1 MKVAAP
7 LFVELVVREA
17 TTYGPRRTQVL
28 EVVGGAEGDRTP
40 DLLIANEALSQLS
53 YSPQQPVSGGE
64 NVPQGRRGYWLAGL
78 LSSKPACVSVA
89 AHPSKE
95 QAPWQTAAR
104 PPFRPTPPPRRSGP
118 IPRPSWRAAWSI
130 APARSRST
138 PPPARWLRV
147 ASAIRRVR
155 C

>member
-17 TTYGPRRTQVL
+17 TTYGSRRTQVL

-89 AHPSKE
+89 
-95 QAPWQTAAR
+95 
-104 PPFRPTPPPRRSGP
+104 TPPIEGAGP
-118 IPRPSWRAAWSI
+118 VADSSRTAVQADAAPKALGPYSQ
-130 APARSRST
+130 
-138 PPPARWLRV
+138 
-147 ASAIRRVR
+147 
-155 C
+155 